1 MEWSPGNQTPKI
13 NGYNKTICSPNFT
26 AYFCALAGKYE
37 RSLMNESHENV
48 HLIHTKEQIL
58 SIDNLGFT
66 AAQILESHSAILE
79 VSCYI
84 LEAQA
89 RVVLGPVFPKPCQYK
104 THLNFVT
111 IDYLNFVTIDHLN
124 FVTIDHLNFV
134 TIDHYLQYMRFL
146 KVAFT

>member
-1 MEWSPGNQTPKI
+1 MCTVQNILKEVQRTAIRAMEWSPGNQTPKI

-111 IDYLNFVTIDHLN
+111 ID
-124 FVTIDHLNFV
+124 
-134 TIDHYLQYMRFL
+134 HYLQYMRFL